1 MTIVPNK
8 ALSSHDSRILIVA
21 GTRPEA
27 IKLAPVYLAFRE
39 MRPAQ
44 TIHWCSTG
52 QHTDMLDSVLETFG
66 ISADHKFRLLRP
78 DTTLTQMAG
87 TALHK
92 LNDVIEQ
99 FRPDWLVCQG
109 DTTSA
114 FCAALA
120 AFYSGVK
127 VAHVEAGLRTYD
139 LAHPYPEE
147 GNRRLIAPLAD
158 LHFAPTL
165 AARDNLLI
173 ERIPQDIIR
182 VTGNTGIDAMR
193 RILEAPE
200 TNRLKDFKAWF
211 ESNLGS
217 RRFFLITGHR
227 RENWG
232 AGLKN
237 LCAAVRQV
245 LEELDDIAAVYSLHL
260 NPNVQTLVRKSLGGK
275 DRVHLLPPLDYRE
288 FIWLMSRAMII
299 LTDSGGIQEEAPAL
313 GKPVLVF
320 REKTER
326 PEGVAA
332 GTAKLVGIQSETI
345 RRAVLELL
353 TDQAAYDRMAKAVS
367 PYGDGHASE
376 RIVADLCPV
385 PDAYRQ
391 VGVDNIIDCAA

>member
-1 MTIVPNK
+1 MTIILNR
-8 ALSSHDSRILIVA
+8 ALSSYGSRILIVA

-27 IKLAPVYLAFRE
+27 IKLAPIYLAFRE
-39 MRPAQ
+39 MRPAD

-52 QHTDMLDSVLETFG
+52 QHTDMLDSVLENFD
-66 ISADHKFRLLRP
+66 IRADYQFRLLRP

-92 LNDVIEQ
+92 LNDVLER
-99 FRPDWLVCQG
+99 FRPDWLICQG

-114 FCAALA
+114 FCGALA

-147 GNRRLIAPLAD
+147 GNRRLISPLAD

-165 AARDNLLI
+165 AARDNLLN
-173 ERIPQDIIR
+173 ERIPQDMIR
-182 VTGNTGIDAMR
+182 TTGNTGIDAMR

-200 TNRLKDFKAWF
+200 TDRLRDFKAWF
-211 ESNLGS
+211 KCNLGS
-217 RRFFLITGHR
+217 RRFVLITGHR

-232 AGLKN
+232 AGLEN
-237 LCAAVRQV
+237 LCAAVRKVMKEQ
-245 LEELDDIAAVYSLHL
+245 DDIAAVYPVHL
-260 NPNVQTLVRKSLGGK
+260 NPTVQTLVRKCLGGE
-275 DRVHLLPPLDYRE
+275 DRAHLIAPLDYPE
-288 FIWLMSRAMII
+288 FIWLMSRATII

-326 PEGVAA
+326 PEGIAA
-332 GTAKLVGIQSETI
+332 GTARLVGTRSETI
-345 RRAVLELL
+345 SHAVLELL
-353 TDQAAYDRMAKAVS
+353 TDQAAYDRMTKAVN
-367 PYGDGHASE
+367 PYGDGYASE

-385 PDAYRQ
+385 PDAYRLS
-391 VGVDNIIDCAA
+391 A

>member
-1 MTIVPNK
+1 MTILPNK
-8 ALSSHDSRILIVA
+8 APSSQGSRFLIVA

-27 IKLAPVYLAFRE
+27 IKLAPIYLAFRE
-39 MRPAQ
+39 MRPAD

-52 QHTDMLDSVLETFG
+52 QHTDMLDSVLENFG
-66 ISADHKFRLLRP
+66 IRADYQFRLLRP

-87 TALHK
+87 TALHE
-92 LNDVIEQ
+92 LNDVIEHS
-99 FRPDWLVCQG
+99 RPDWLICQG

-158 LHFAPTL
+158 QHFAPTL
-165 AARDNLLI
+165 AARDNLLT
-173 ERIPQDIIR
+173 ERIPQDMIR

-200 TNRLKDFKAWF
+200 TDRLKDFKAWF

-217 RRFFLITGHR
+217 RRFVLITGHR

-232 AGLKN
+232 AGLEN

-245 LEELDDIAAVYSLHL
+245 MAEQDDIAAVYPLHL
-260 NPNVQTLVRKSLGGK
+260 NPKVQTLVGKCLGGE
-275 DRVHLLPPLDYRE
+275 DRAHLIPPLDYPE
-288 FIWLMSRAMII
+288 FIWLMSRATII

-332 GTAKLVGIQSETI
+332 GTAKLVGTRSETI
-345 RRAVLELL
+345 SHAVLELL
-353 TDQAAYDRMAKAVS
+353 TDQSAYDRMAKAVN
-367 PYGDGHASE
+367 PYGDGYASE

-385 PDAYRQ
+385 PDVYRQ
-391 VGVDNIIDCAA
+391 SAEAIIDCAA

>member
-1 MTIVPNK
+1 MTILPNK
-8 ALSSHDSRILIVA
+8 APLSHGSRILIVA

-27 IKLAPVYLAFRE
+27 IKLAPIYLAFRE
-39 MRPAQ
+39 MRPEQ

-66 ISADHKFRLLRP
+66 IRADYQFRLMKP

-99 FRPDWLVCQG
+99 SRPDWLICQG

-120 AFYSGVK
+120 AFYSGVQ

-158 LHFAPTL
+158 RHYAPTL
-165 AARDNLLI
+165 AARDNLLS
-173 ERIPQDIIR
+173 ERIPQDRIW
-182 VTGNTGIDAMR
+182 VSGNTGIDAMR

-200 TNRLKDFKAWF
+200 TDRLKDFETWF
-211 ESNLGS
+211 ESSLGS
-217 RRFFLITGHR
+217 RRFVLITGHR

-232 AGLKN
+232 AGLEN
-237 LCAAVRQV
+237 LCVAVRQV
-245 LEELDDIAAVYSLHL
+245 LEEQDDVAAVYSVHL
-260 NPNVQTLVRKSLGGK
+260 NPKVQTLVRNSLGGE
-275 DRVHLLPPLDYRE
+275 DRIHLIPPLDYPE
-288 FIWLMSRAMII
+288 FIWLMSRATII
-299 LTDSGGIQEEAPAL
+299 LTDSGGIQEEAPVL

-326 PEGVAA
+326 PEGIAA
-332 GTAKLVGIQSETI
+332 GTAKLVGVQSETI

-353 TDQAAYDRMAKAVS
+353 TDPAAYDRMAKAVN
-367 PYGDGHASE
+367 PYGDGYASE
-376 RIVADLCPV
+376 SIVADLCPML
-385 PDAYRQ
+385 DAFRQ
-391 VGVDNIIDCAA
+391 SA